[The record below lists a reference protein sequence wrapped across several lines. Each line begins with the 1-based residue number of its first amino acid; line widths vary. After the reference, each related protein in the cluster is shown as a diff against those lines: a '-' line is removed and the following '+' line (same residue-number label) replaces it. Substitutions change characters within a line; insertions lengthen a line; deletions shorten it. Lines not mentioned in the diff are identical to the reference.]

1 MKKRAA
7 SLLVLLL
14 IVVMGIFASYRW
26 WSNSLSSVSEDK
38 TPVYFVVPKGASAMQ
53 IGNKLHDANLIT
65 STLAYK
71 LYIQFFGKA
80 KKINAG
86 EFKLAKNMS
95 VSEIIEALQGGPLE
109 LWVTIPEG
117 LRKEEMID
125 IFIESLQMNPE
136 MASVFENEFLSLT
149 KDKEGYLFPDTYLF
163 PPDAAASVIVGR
175 LESIFDT
182 RIDEF
187 EEGIKDSAYSLDEI
201 ITMASILER
210 ETVTD
215 EERPIVAGILWKRLE
230 TDGWLLQADATVQ
243 YAVANSKLKTQNS
256 KLENY
261 WSILTKAD
269 LEIDSP
275 YNSYKYKPLPPTP
288 IANPGT
294 VSIKAAIYPESSD
307 YWFYIHDVDGVIHY
321 AETIQ
326 QHNANVRKYLGK

>member
-1 MKKRAA
+1 MKKGVV
-7 SLLVLLL
+7 SLIVLLF
-14 IVVMGIFASYRW
+14 VMAVSLFASYGW
-26 WSNSLSSVSEDK
+26 WNKNITSVSNDE
-38 TPVYFVVPKGASAMQ
+38 TPIYFVVPKGASAMQ

-71 LYIQFFGKA
+71 LYIQFSGKA

-95 VSEIIEALQGGPLE
+95 VSEIVEALQGGPLE

-117 LRKEEMID
+117 LRKEEMTD

-136 MASVFENEFLSLT
+136 TASTFESEFLSIS
-149 KDKEGYLFPDTYLF
+149 KGKEGYLFPDTYLF

-175 LESIFDT
+175 LEIVFDT
-182 RIDEF
+182 RIGEF
-187 EEGIKDSAYSLDEI
+187 EEGIKDSAYSLNEI

-215 EERPIVAGILWKRLE
+215 EERSIVAGILWKRLE

-243 YAVANSKLKTQNS
+243 YAIANANCELRITNC
-256 KLENY
+256 E
-261 WSILTKAD
+261 WWPILTKAN
-269 LEIDSP
+269 LEIDSA

-294 VSIKAAIYPESSD
+294 ASIKAAIYPESSS
-307 YWFYIHDVDGVIHY
+307 YWFYIHDVDGAIHY